1 METITISAKC
11 NNGKLIPLKPL
22 PKGTDYDALIIL
34 MRPEKKTKQSR
45 VLGIKNKPLS
55 SNKIKSKNSKKPI
68 MKTFKLKGQFD
79 NINIREKAYE

>member
-34 MRPEKKTKQSR
+34 MRPEKKTEQ
-45 VLGIKNKPLS
+45 KNLLKIKPLS
-55 SNKIKSKNSKKPI
+55 LGKIKSNLS
-68 MKTFKLKGQFD
+68 
-79 NINIREKAYE
+79 REKIYDEEN